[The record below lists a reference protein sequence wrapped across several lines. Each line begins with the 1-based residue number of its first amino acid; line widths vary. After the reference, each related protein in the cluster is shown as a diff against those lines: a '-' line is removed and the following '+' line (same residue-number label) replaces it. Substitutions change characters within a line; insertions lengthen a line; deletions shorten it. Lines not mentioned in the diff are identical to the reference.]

1 MAAPLGAFWGG
12 RMGSFQPRLWHR
24 LTLAAVAG
32 GGIALSTFL
41 AVHFSNTQIEERRYQ
56 LIVEATGVADDLEQ
70 YLRSREMI
78 AKTVGSIFDAPDLSQ
93 PRPLRSIGK
102 PVLALTPDISIIAW
116 IPQVDA
122 SRIQEVLNVLSSVGR
137 PPQLYGPNFQ
147 ALDVTDIRRTVYP
160 VVDVEPKL
168 DDNQV
173 GLGMDLA
180 LFPSRKAA
188 FEKARDEKRTIA
200 SAPLQLLQPFNSIG
214 YALYSPIYNER
225 GFVGCLMFAYRVDQL
240 LNGFVYARRI
250 PMNFRVYD
258 STDRGQLN
266 YLMSVTRQG
275 EIKPADSSARF
286 DEAQVVQHSLDF
298 AGRKI
303 LIVFDPGPDLV
314 HVGIQEAI
322 IVSCF
327 GLMLTGIILWS
338 MYYFMRSSRR
348 LASEIATNNMMKA
361 SLELVNRELNHR
373 VGNLLA
379 VAQGIIGLSY
389 NASLSMPEFRDA
401 IIGRLHALHNAIKLI
416 NREDWKGV
424 RLHELLQMELASV
437 MDRIDVSGRDALLK
451 SRAAQSLS
459 LLFYEL
465 MTNSAKH
472 GALSTREGRV
482 TVEWEVKD
490 SDSGRLFCFRWQEH
504 DKNHDYEIA
513 KPPFR
518 QGFGTKLLTRLVPA
532 DLSGCAALKYE
543 SGSFSYELEAPVEA
557 VEQEPSALINGKG
570 LPTARVIHGRPDA

>member
-1 MAAPLGAFWGG
+1 
-12 RMGSFQPRLWHR
+12 
-24 LTLAAVAG
+24 
-32 GGIALSTFL
+32 
-41 AVHFSNTQIEERRYQ
+41 
-56 LIVEATGVADDLEQ
+56 
-70 YLRSREMI
+70 
-78 AKTVGSIFDAPDLSQ
+78 
-93 PRPLRSIGK
+93 
-102 PVLALTPDISIIAW
+102 
-116 IPQVDA
+116 
-122 SRIQEVLNVLSSVGR
+122 
-137 PPQLYGPNFQ
+137 
-147 ALDVTDIRRTVYP
+147 
-160 VVDVEPKL
+160 
-168 DDNQV
+168 
-173 GLGMDLA
+173 
-180 LFPSRKAA
+180 
-188 FEKARDEKRTIA
+188 
-200 SAPLQLLQPFNSIG
+200 
-214 YALYSPIYNER
+214 
-225 GFVGCLMFAYRVDQL
+225 
-240 LNGFVYARRI
+240 
-250 PMNFRVYD
+250 
-258 STDRGQLN
+258 
-266 YLMSVTRQG
+266 
-275 EIKPADSSARF
+275 
-286 DEAQVVQHSLDF
+286 
-298 AGRKI
+298 
-303 LIVFDPGPDLV
+303 VFDPGPDLV
-314 HVGIQEAI
+314 QVGIHEAV
-322 IVSCF
+322 IVFCF
-327 GLMLTGIILWS
+327 GLILTGVILWG
-338 MYYFMRSSRR
+338 MRYFMRSSRR
-348 LASEIATNNMMKA
+348 LASEIATNNMMKG

-504 DKNHDYEIA
+504 DQNHDYEIA

-532 DLSGCAALKYE
+532 DLSGCAVVKYE

-557 VEQEPSALINGKG
+557 VVEQEPSALINGKG
-570 LPTARVIHGRPDA
+570 LPTARVIQGRPDAEELSA